1 VIQPAAGVI
10 ADASLAAEL
19 LEYCGRQLASFK
31 RPRRFEFVSDF
42 PRTETGKVQRRVLR
56 DTYAAARSG
65 PGADTPWHAPTRKK
79 A

>member
-1 VIQPAAGVI
+1 VI

-19 LEYCGRQLASFK
+19 LEHCDQRLASFK

-56 DTYAAARSG
+56 DAY
-65 PGADTPWHAPTRKK
+65 APTH
-79 A
+79 